1 MLWTAAVLLLPFT
14 GVAAG
19 RLRAVS
25 RDASAPTLP
34 DRKPFGFGSQVTGG
48 GVATQNNT
56 YVVDNMMDF
65 RTALELTTPRT
76 IYVKGELK
84 GSEINETTTGDCQY
98 YIDSSQV
105 PDFNFT
111 LYVMALNSTY
121 TDAVKA
127 AETAGEEF
135 EGRNATEYL
144 NLLNRQNVS
153 GLLHNMQHDIVR
165 RTNSSQG
172 WRGQAQNV
180 QKSWE
185 SIDAKGDVTLI
196 GWDSD
201 AYLNGVSLNFNGQ
214 NNIIIRNLRISP
226 PRDCFPSPETYPSSW
241 NARYDAISFVT
252 TTNAWLD
259 GNILEDGPE
268 PVAPEPFLWGWLVDR
283 YDGLFDVEDGS
294 DNITFSHNIIAN
306 HHKSL
311 LWGGGE
317 KEGPR
322 DIGKMKFTVF
332 GNHFVNS
339 MSRNPLV
346 RFGTV
351 YIANNVFSNYNNQ
364 EPLYDNTTVQKRAE
378 YAPDFQYN
386 VGLYNMSSV
395 LMSGNYFDQTGQFP
409 DDESRIFTFSN
420 LATPDNPATL
430 CSPPDLSAEEIAANP
445 GLESLAAPASQLN
458 GKDVNLMENVAD
470 KFSYYLTTKTDSVE
484 GGLVQSCAKFGEQ
497 AMPRSFESGAD
508 VLTYVNENAGQL
520 GRNKP

>member
-1 MLWTAAVLLLPFT
+1 M
-14 GVAAG
+14 
-19 RLRAVS
+19 
-25 RDASAPTLP
+25 
-34 DRKPFGFGSQVTGG
+34 
-48 GVATQNNT
+48 
-56 YVVDNMMDF
+56 
-65 RTALELTTPRT
+65 
-76 IYVKGELK
+76 
-84 GSEINETTTGDCQY
+84 
-98 YIDSSQV
+98 
-105 PDFNFT
+105 
-111 LYVMALNSTY
+111 
-121 TDAVKA
+121 
-127 AETAGEEF
+127 
-135 EGRNATEYL
+135 
-144 NLLNRQNVS
+144 
-153 GLLHNMQHDIVR
+153 
-165 RTNSSQG
+165 
-172 WRGQAQNV
+172 
-180 QKSWE
+180 
-185 SIDAKGDVTLI
+185 TLI

-214 NNIIIRNLRISP
+214 SNIIIRNLRISP

-268 PVAPEPFLWGWLVDR
+268 AAAPEPFLWGWLVDR

-351 YIANNVFSNYNNQ
+351 YIANNVFSNYNNKA
-364 EPLYDNTTVQKRAE
+364 PLYINTTTAAQKRAE

-409 DDESRIFTFSN
+409 DDESRVFTFSN
-420 LATPDNPATL
+420 LATPENPATL
-430 CSPPDLSAEEIAANP
+430 CSPPDLPAEEIAALP
-445 GLESLAAPASQLN
+445 GLEGLAAPASQLN
-458 GKDVNLMENVAD
+458 GRDVNLAQNVAD

-484 GGLVQSCAKFGEQ
+484 GGLVQSCAKFGGQ

-508 VLTYVNENAGQL
+508 VLSYVSENAGQL

>member
-1 MLWTAAVLLLPFT
+1 MLWTAAALLLLPLT
-14 GVAAG
+14 GAVG
-19 RLRAVS
+19 SRLQALA
-25 RDASAPTLP
+25 RDAPAPTLP
-34 DRKPFGFGSQVTGG
+34 DRKPFGFASMVTGG
-48 GVATQNNT
+48 GAPTPNNT
-56 YVVDNMMDF
+56 YVVDNMVDL
-65 RTALELTTPRT
+65 RTALKLETPRT

-84 GSEINETTTGDCQY
+84 GSEINETTTGDCQF
-98 YIDSSQV
+98 YIDSSRV
-105 PDFNFT
+105 PNFNFT
-111 LYVMALNSTY
+111 LYIMALNSTY

-127 AETAGEEF
+127 AEAAGEEF
-135 EGRNATEYL
+135 EGKNATEYL
-144 NLLNRQNVS
+144 NLLNKQN
-153 GLLHNMQHDIVR
+153 
-165 RTNSSQG
+165 G

-185 SIDAKGDVTLI
+185 SIDAKGDLTLV
-196 GWDSD
+196 GWDSGG
-201 AYLNGVSLNFNGQ
+201 YLNGVSLNFNTQ
-214 NNIIIRNLRISP
+214 SNIIIRNLRISP

-268 PVAPEPFLWGWLVDR
+268 AVAPEPFLWGWLVDR

-322 DIGKMKFTVF
+322 DIGRMRFTVF

-351 YIANNVFSNYNNQ
+351 YIANNVFSNYNNRS
-364 EPLYDNTTVQKRAE
+364 PLYNDNSNTTAALAAAAPSQGRAE

-409 DDESRIFTFSN
+409 DDETRIFTFSN
-420 LATPDNPATL
+420 LATPDRPATL
-430 CSPPDLSAEEIAANP
+430 CSPPDLSADEIAANP
-445 GLESLAAPASQLN
+445 GLEALAAPASQLN
-458 GKDVNLMENVAD
+458 GRDVNLVENVAD
-470 KFSYYLTTKTDSVE
+470 KFAYYLTSKTDSVE
-484 GGLVQSCAKFGEQ
+484 GGLVQSCAKFGGQ
-497 AMPRSFESGAD
+497 AMPRTFGSGSD
-508 VLTYVNENAGQL
+508 VLAYVNENAGQV
-520 GRNKP
+520 GRNRP

>member
-1 MLWTAAVLLLPFT
+1 M
-14 GVAAG
+14 
-19 RLRAVS
+19 
-25 RDASAPTLP
+25 
-34 DRKPFGFGSQVTGG
+34 
-48 GVATQNNT
+48 
-56 YVVDNMMDF
+56 
-65 RTALELTTPRT
+65 
-76 IYVKGELK
+76 
-84 GSEINETTTGDCQY
+84 
-98 YIDSSQV
+98 
-105 PDFNFT
+105 
-111 LYVMALNSTY
+111 
-121 TDAVKA
+121 
-127 AETAGEEF
+127 
-135 EGRNATEYL
+135 
-144 NLLNRQNVS
+144 
-153 GLLHNMQHDIVR
+153 
-165 RTNSSQG
+165 
-172 WRGQAQNV
+172 

-185 SIDAKGDVTLI
+185 SVDAKGDVTLV

-201 AYLNGVSLNFNGQ
+201 AYLNGVSLNFNTQ
-214 NNIIIRNLRISP
+214 SNIIIRNLRISP

-268 PVAPEPFLWGWLVDR
+268 AVAPEPFLWGWQVDR

-351 YIANNVFSNYNNQ
+351 YIANNVFSNYNNKA
-364 EPLYDNTTVQKRAE
+364 PLYNSNTTAVEKRAE
-378 YAPDFQYN
+378 YTPDFQYD

-409 DDESRIFTFSN
+409 DDESRIFTFSD

-430 CSPPDLSAEEIAANP
+430 CSPPDLSADEIAEYP
-445 GLESLAAPASQLN
+445 GLKSLTSPASQLN
-458 GKDVNLMENVAD
+458 GKDVNLMENVAET
-470 KFSYYLTTKTDSVE
+470 FSYYLTAKEDSVE

-497 AMPRSFESGAD
+497 AMPRTFESGAD

>member
-1 MLWTAAVLLLPFT
+1 MLWTAAALLLPFT
-14 GVAAG
+14 GAVG
-19 RLRAVS
+19 SRLKALP

-34 DRKPFGFGSQVTGG
+34 DRKPFGFASMVTGG
-48 GVATQNNT
+48 GTPTPNNT
-56 YVVDNMMDF
+56 YVVDNMVDF
-65 RTALELTTPRT
+65 RTAMELETPRT

-84 GSEINETTTGDCQY
+84 GSEINETTTGDCQF
-98 YIDSSQV
+98 YIDSSRV
-105 PDFNFT
+105 PQFNFT

-135 EGRNATEYL
+135 EGKNATEYL
-144 NLLNRQNVS
+144 ALLNRQN
-153 GLLHNMQHDIVR
+153 
-165 RTNSSQG
+165 G

-185 SIDAKGDVTLI
+185 SVDAKGDVTLV

-201 AYLNGVSLNFNGQ
+201 AYLNGVSLNFNTQ
-214 NNIIIRNLRISP
+214 SNIIIRNLRISP

-268 PVAPEPFLWGWLVDR
+268 AVAPEPFLWGWLVDR

-364 EPLYDNTTVQKRAE
+364 KPLYSNTTTTAQKRAE
-378 YAPDFQYN
+378 YTPDFQYN

-409 DDESRIFTFSN
+409 DDETRIFTFSN
-420 LATPDNPATL
+420 LATPDKPATL
-430 CSPPDLSAEEIAANP
+430 CSPPDLSADEIAGNP
-445 GLESLAAPASQLN
+445 GLKGLAAPPSQLN

-470 KFSYYLTTKTDSVE
+470 KFAYYLTSKDDSVE

-497 AMPRSFESGAD
+497 AMPRSFESGTD
-508 VLTYVNENAGQL
+508 VLTYVNENAGQV